1 MRFVTPNFA
10 MRVQLFS
17 FIIII
22 FLFPTFNSVN
32 SIYLTTML
40 SSNVEQ
46 MTDLKLVPNKFIY
59 DTVYSLQSTIIFL
72 SILCHGASICSQKA
86 TFNQRC

>member
-1 MRFVTPNFA
+1 MRFGTLNFA

-22 FLFPTFNSVN
+22 FLFPTFNRVN

-59 DTVYSLQSTIIFL
+59 DTIYQFAIDYHFLFHFMSEQASVYNS
-72 SILCHGASICSQKA
+72 
-86 TFNQRC
+86 

>member
-1 MRFVTPNFA
+1 MRFGTLNFA

-22 FLFPTFNSVN
+22 FLFPTFNRVN

-59 DTVYSLQSTIIFL
+59 DTIYSLQSTIIVL